1 MFLRQS
7 NYSNV
12 RKSIKLGSN
21 NVCKLNCIDGFKKHS
36 VLTRCISNLNNVA
49 SKRTIHSSHK
59 YSNNTSRT
67 IINEDESKDCPTYAD
82 KLPTDAKVVICGG
95 GIMGAAVAYNLAL
108 LGLGPQTVLIEQE
121 R

>member
-1 MFLRQS
+1 MFLRQN

-12 RKSIKLGSN
+12 RKTIKLGSN
-21 NVCKLNCIDGFKKHS
+21 SACKLSCIDVFKKHS
-36 VLTRCISNLNNVA
+36 VLTGCISNLNNVA
-49 SKRTIHSSHK
+49 SKRTIHCSNK

-67 IINEDESKDCPTYAD
+67 IINEDVSKDSPTYAN
-82 KLPTDAKVVICGG
+82 KPPTDAKVVICGG
-95 GIMGAAVAYNLAL
+95 GIMGAAVAYNLAI